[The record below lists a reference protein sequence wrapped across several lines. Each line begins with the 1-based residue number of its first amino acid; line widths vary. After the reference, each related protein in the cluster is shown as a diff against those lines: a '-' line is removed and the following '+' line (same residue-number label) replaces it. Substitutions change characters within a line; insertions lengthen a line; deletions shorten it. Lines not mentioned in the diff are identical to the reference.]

1 MMAETI
7 KINGKDYSLNELSDE
22 AMMLV
27 RNIRVCDS
35 ELQRHEAQMA
45 IVKTA
50 RVAYSRAL
58 EQMIKSAE
66 VEPGKSKSN

>member
-1 MMAETI
+1 MPETI
-7 KINGKDYSLNELSDE
+7 KVNGKDYSLDALSDE
-22 AMMLV
+22 AMALV
-27 RNIRVCDS
+27 RNIRVCES
-35 ELQRHEAQMA
+35 EILRHEAQMA

-66 VEPGKSKSN
+66 VAPGKSKSN